1 MAGLC
6 SRTLWAWSGREQDD
20 DPIFPLKVIRRLTHA
35 RRSNTTTTNFH
46 QLPGTAHRLL
56 PTNRAPSSPEAA
68 TRDAAASGPLG
79 NGFWATAC
87 RCRTRRTRLTPS
99 RPSNASRPVPC
110 PHIVICACASL
121 AVLASP
127 APFGSGHS
135 LGAEAPALQ
144 YISPQALV
152 QHASRPSPNP
162 QHAGHRQP
170 APQRRL
176 QPKPGPEKPPTTQT
190 NLATDETQTEPKG
203 HRHGSAPATDSI
215 TCRRCR
221 ILLALASSFRVNPLG
236 PSSSTQCP
244 VTSLPAL
251 IMLQAIP
258 SRFNSLAC
266 RSSNILQSF
275 AHVFTSLPAQ
285 LLPHTVFKPKR
296 VSHGVVADLGPSFE

>member
-1 MAGLC
+1 M
-6 SRTLWAWSGREQDD
+6 
-20 DPIFPLKVIRRLTHA
+20 
-35 RRSNTTTTNFH
+35 
-46 QLPGTAHRLL
+46 
-56 PTNRAPSSPEAA
+56 
-68 TRDAAASGPLG
+68 
-79 NGFWATAC
+79 
-87 RCRTRRTRLTPS
+87 
-99 RPSNASRPVPC
+99 
-110 PHIVICACASL
+110 
-121 AVLASP
+121 LASP
-127 APFGSGHS
+127 APFGSGRW

-144 YISPQALV
+144 YTSPQALV

-162 QHAGHRQP
+162 QHAGHHQP

-203 HRHGSAPATDSI
+203 HRHGSAPAKDSI

-258 SRFNSLAC
+258 CRFNSLAC

-275 AHVFTSLPAQ
+275 AHIFTSLPAQ
-285 LLPHTVFKPKR
+285 LLPTPYSSQNVRATTWWQIKAPVLNDSSAVGAALMQLSRSRMRH
-296 VSHGVVADLGPSFE
+296 L